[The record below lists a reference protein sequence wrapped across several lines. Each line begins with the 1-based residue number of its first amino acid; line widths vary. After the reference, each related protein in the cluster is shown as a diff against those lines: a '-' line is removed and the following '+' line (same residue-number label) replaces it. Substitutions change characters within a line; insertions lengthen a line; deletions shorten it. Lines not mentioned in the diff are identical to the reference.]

1 MFFSFLSIKKD
12 QENQIKE
19 NVTFL
24 ASDQLEGRQTGTI
37 GEKKAA
43 TYIAARFKQSGLQPK
58 GTEPYLQP
66 FTFKPKTNPHDE
78 VKFNMNGDGK
88 ITGNNVIGFID
99 NKAENRIII
108 GTHYDYLGYDGEG
121 SLYRDSIKPIHNG
134 ADDNASGVSV
144 LLNLAAK

>member
-43 TYIAARFKQSGLQPK
+43 TYIAARFK
-58 GTEPYLQP
+58 
-66 FTFKPKTNPHDE
+66 
-78 VKFNMNGDGK
+78 
-88 ITGNNVIGFID
+88 
-99 NKAENRIII
+99 
-108 GTHYDYLGYDGEG
+108 
-121 SLYRDSIKPIHNG
+121 
-134 ADDNASGVSV
+134 
-144 LLNLAAK
+144 